1 MGNTHNQ
8 KSIPYS
14 HNDIYRTRK
23 TFLPVML
30 MNDPLRGKNT
40 FRVLST
46 NGRGHV
52 RAAHSHR
59 SRRVRNVGGRII
71 EHMMEL

>member
-1 MGNTHNQ
+1 MGYANNH

-14 HNDIYRTRK
+14 HDDIYRTQK

-30 MNDPLRGKNT
+30 MNDPLHGKT
-40 FRVLST
+40 FSVLST

-52 RAAHSHR
+52 REVHSHC
-59 SRRVRNVGGRII
+59 SGGVRDVGGRII

>member
-1 MGNTHNQ
+1 MGYTHDQ

-14 HNDIYRTRK
+14 YDDIYRTRK
-23 TFLPVML
+23 NLFTCNADEWSSPWKKHLC
-30 MNDPLRGKNT
+30 
-40 FRVLST
+40 VLST

-52 RAAHSHR
+52 RAAHSHH
-59 SRRVRNVGGRII
+59 SGGVRDVGGRII